1 MKISRLRAIQLEA
14 RFADVFGGIEK
25 VPAELLAPAAHF
37 RRIPRTGQVSTL
49 VIVESND
56 GAIGY
61 GEAFGLPHAGA
72 ATAIINGVIAPVLIG
87 AEIGDPNE
95 MLGDLERYFTA
106 MGSTRGPAIEALSG
120 VDIAL
125 WDLKA
130 RAAGLPLATLL
141 GGSPGPVATYVSPV
155 GFQDHPDKSA
165 RAARAYLDQGYTAIK
180 LKVGRGLAI
189 DIDHIAAVRGEMGS
203 DKALYLDAN
212 CAYDVPTA
220 IAVAKALAP
229 YNIGWFEEPVP
240 PDDPQALAEV
250 RRASPVPVAAGENDF
265 TLAAHAKLV
274 AADAVDFLQPN
285 ISRAGGVSGLM
296 AIGALCA
303 RSGILMAPHGVGSCV
318 AVSAAVHTCRAAP
331 AVHVYEANRLLN
343 PLRDNMAVRPLVTE
357 AGQLVA
363 QDFPGHG
370 GEPDLARL
378 ARYVVN
384 GLETNAERGDVIHIS
399 A

>member
-1 MKISRLRAIQLEA
+1 LKVSRLRAIQLEA

-25 VPAELLAPAAHF
+25 VPVELLTPAAHF

-49 VIVESND
+49 VVVESD
-56 GAIGY
+56 DSAIGY

-72 ATAIINGVIAPVLIG
+72 ATAIINGVIAPALIG
-87 AEIGDPNE
+87 ASIDDPKD
-95 MLGDLERYFTA
+95 MLTDLERYFTA
-106 MGSTRGPAIEALSG
+106 MGSTRGAAIEALSG

-141 GGSPGPVATYVSPV
+141 GGSPGPVSTYVSPV

-165 RAARAYLDQGYTAIK
+165 RAARAFLDQGYTAIK
-180 LKVGRGLAI
+180 LKVGRGLAT
-189 DIDHIAAVRGEMGS
+189 DIDHIAAVRGEIGP
-203 DKALYLDAN
+203 DAPLYLDAN

-220 IAVAKALAP
+220 IAIAKALVP

-265 TLAAHAKLV
+265 TLAAHARLV

-303 RSGILMAPHGVGSCV
+303 RSGILMAPHGVGTCV
-318 AVSAAVHTCRAAP
+318 AVSAAVHVCRAAP
-331 AVHVYEANRLLN
+331 AVHAYEANRLLN
-343 PLRDNMAVRPLVTE
+343 PLRDNMAVRPILTE
-357 AGQLVA
+357 GGQLVA
-363 QDFPGHG
+363 QNAPGHG
-370 GEPDLARL
+370 GEPDFKRL
-378 ARYVVN
+378 ARYAVN
-384 GLETNAERGDVIHIS
+384 GLGANAELTDAHIG

>member
-1 MKISRLRAIQLEA
+1 MKIFRLRAIQLEA

-25 VPAELLAPAAHF
+25 VPPELLTPAAHF

-49 VIVESND
+49 VIVESED

-72 ATAIINGVIAPVLIG
+72 ATAIINGVIAPALIG
-87 AEIGDPNE
+87 TEIGDPKE

-106 MGSTRGPAIEALSG
+106 MGSTRGPAIESLSG

-141 GGSPGPVATYVSPV
+141 GGSPGPVPTYVSPV

-165 RAARAYLDQGYTAIK
+165 RAARFYLDEGYTAIK
-180 LKVGRGLAI
+180 LKVGRGLAT
-189 DIDHIAAVRGEMGS
+189 DIDHIAAVRAEMGPGK
-203 DKALYLDAN
+203 DLYLDAN

-220 IAVAKALAP
+220 IAVAKALVP
-229 YNIGWFEEPVP
+229 YDIGWFEEPIP
-240 PDDPQALAEV
+240 PDDPRAMAEV
-250 RRASPVPVAAGENDF
+250 RRASPVPIAAGENDF
-265 TLAAHAKLV
+265 TLAAHASLV

-296 AIGALCA
+296 AIGALCG
-303 RSGILMAPHGVGSCV
+303 RSGIRMAPHGVGTCV

-331 AVHVYEANRLLN
+331 AVHAYEANRLLN
-343 PLRDNMAVRPLVTE
+343 PLRDAMAVRPLITQ

-363 QDFPGHG
+363 QDAPGHG

-378 ARYVVN
+378 ARYAVN
-384 GLETNAERGDVIHIS
+384 GFEPNAERTDVHLR

>member
-1 MKISRLRAIQLEA
+1 
-14 RFADVFGGIEK
+14 
-25 VPAELLAPAAHF
+25 
-37 RRIPRTGQVSTL
+37 
-49 VIVESND
+49 
-56 GAIGY
+56 
-61 GEAFGLPHAGA
+61 
-72 ATAIINGVIAPVLIG
+72 
-87 AEIGDPNE
+87 

-106 MGSTRGPAIEALSG
+106 MGSTRGPAIESLSG

-141 GGSPGPVATYVSPV
+141 GGSPGPVATYVSPG

-165 RAARAYLDQGYTAIK
+165 RAARAFLDEGYTAIK

-189 DIDHIAAVRGEMGS
+189 DIDHIAAVRGEMGPG
-203 DKALYLDAN
+203 KALYLDAN

-220 IAVAKALAP
+220 IAVAKALVP

-303 RSGILMAPHGVGSCV
+303 RSGIAMAPHGVGTCV
-318 AVSAAVHTCRAAP
+318 AVSAALHTCRAAP
-331 AVHVYEANRLLN
+331 AVHAYEANRLLN
-343 PLRDNMAVRPLVTE
+343 PLRDNMALRPLITE
-357 AGQLVA
+357 AGQLIA
-363 QDFPGHG
+363 QNVPGHG
-370 GEPDLARL
+370 GEPDFARL
-378 ARYVVN
+378 ARYAVN
-384 GLETNAERGDVIHIS
+384 GLGTNAERADVHIS

>member
-1 MKISRLRAIQLEA
+1 MRVSRLRAVQLEA
-14 RFADVFGGIEK
+14 RFADLFGGIEK
-25 VPAELLAPAAHF
+25 VPAELLTPAAHF
-37 RRIPRTGQVSTL
+37 RRIPRSGQVSTL
-49 VIVESND
+49 VIVESDD
-56 GAIGY
+56 GAVGY

-87 AEIGDPNE
+87 ASIGQPSE
-95 MLGDLERYFTA
+95 MLADLDRYFTA

-180 LKVGRGLAI
+180 LKVGRGLAV
-189 DIDHIAAVRGEMGS
+189 DIDHIAAVRGEMGPGR
-203 DKALYLDAN
+203 ALYLDAN
-212 CAYDVPTA
+212 CAYDVVTA
-220 IAVAKALAP
+220 IAVAKALVP
-229 YNIGWFEEPVP
+229 YDIGWFEEPVP

-250 RRASPVPVAAGENDF
+250 RRASPVPIAAGENDF
-265 TLAAHAKLV
+265 TLAAHARLV

-303 RSGILMAPHGVGSCV
+303 RSGLAMAPHGVGTCV

-331 AVHVYEANRLLN
+331 AVHAYEANRLLN
-343 PLRDNMAVRPLVTE
+343 PLRDDMAALPLVTE
-357 AGQLVA
+357 EGQLIA
-363 QDFPGHG
+363 QDAPGHG
-370 GEPDLARL
+370 GEPDFRRL
-378 ARYVVN
+378 ARYAVN
-384 GLETNAERGDVIHIS
+384 GLEMGTERTYADIGT
-399 A
+399 

>member
-1 MKISRLRAIQLEA
+1 MKVSRLRAIQLEA
-14 RFADVFGGIEK
+14 RFADVFGGADK
-25 VPAELLAPAAHF
+25 VPVELLTPAAHF
-37 RRIPRTGQVSTL
+37 QRIPRTGQVSTL
-49 VIVESND
+49 VIVESDD
-56 GAIGY
+56 GAVGY

-72 ATAIINGVIAPVLIG
+72 ATAIINGVIAPALLGTLIG
-87 AEIGDPNE
+87 EPSE
-95 MLGDLERYFTA
+95 MLADLERYFTA

-130 RAAGLPLATLL
+130 RAADLPLATLL

-165 RAARAYLDQGYTAIK
+165 CAARVYLDQGYTAIK
-180 LKVGRGLAI
+180 LKVGRGLAT
-189 DIDHIAAVRGEMGS
+189 DIDHIAAVRGEMGPGR
-203 DKALYLDAN
+203 ALYLDAN
-212 CAYDVPTA
+212 CAYDVATA
-220 IAVAKALAP
+220 IAVAKALVP
-229 YNIGWFEEPVP
+229 YDIGWFEEPVP

-250 RRASPVPVAAGENDF
+250 RRASPVPIAAGENDF
-265 TLAAHAKLV
+265 TLGAHAKLV

-303 RSGILMAPHGVGSCV
+303 RSGLGMAPHGVGTCV

-331 AVHVYEANRLLN
+331 AVHAYEANRLLN
-343 PLRDNMAVRPLVTE
+343 LLRDDMAVRPLVTE
-357 AGQLVA
+357 GGQLVA
-363 QDFPGHG
+363 RDAPGHG
-370 GEPDLARL
+370 GEPDFQRL
-378 ARYVVN
+378 ARYAVN
-384 GLETNAERGDVIHIS
+384 GLETSTERPHAHIG

>member
-1 MKISRLRAIQLEA
+1 MKVSRLRAIQLEA
-14 RFADVFGGIEK
+14 RFADVFGGIDK
-25 VPAELLAPAAHF
+25 VPAELLVPAAHF

-49 VIVESND
+49 VIVESDD

-72 ATAIINGVIAPVLIG
+72 ATAIINGVIAPALIG
-87 AEIGDPNE
+87 ATIADPKE
-95 MLGDLERYFTA
+95 MLGDLDRYFTA

-125 WDLKA
+125 WDLEA

-141 GGSPGPVATYVSPV
+141 GGSPGPVTTYVSPV
-155 GFQDHPDKSA
+155 GFHDHPDKSA

-189 DIDHIAAVRGEMGS
+189 DIDHIAAVRSEMGPNA
-203 DKALYLDAN
+203 ALYLDAN
-212 CAYDVPTA
+212 CAYDVATA
-220 IAVAKALAP
+220 IAVAKALTP
-229 YNIGWFEEPVP
+229 YDIGWFEEPVP

-250 RRASPVPVAAGENDF
+250 RKASPVPIAAGENDF
-265 TLAAHAKLV
+265 TLSAHAKLV

-285 ISRAGGVSGLM
+285 IARAGGVSGLM

-303 RSGILMAPHGVGSCV
+303 RSGIGMAPHGVGTCV
-318 AVSAAVHTCRAAP
+318 AVSAALHACRAAP
-331 AVHVYEANRLLN
+331 AVHAYEANRLLN
-343 PLRDNMAVRPLVTE
+343 PLRDDMAARPLITE
-357 AGQLVA
+357 GGQLVA
-363 QDFPGHG
+363 QNVPGHG
-370 GEPDLARL
+370 GEPDFARL

-384 GLETNAERGDVIHIS
+384 GLETKAELADAHSGP
-399 A
+399 